1 MTQKDFLTN
10 KRHEKF
16 SGIEKSLGENENIH
30 HLI

>member
-16 SGIEKSLGENENIH
+16 SGIEKSLGENEKFI
-30 HLI
+30 I